1 MKDERDTAME
11 QNDRDLARAFGSD
24 DRESWTESQR
34 RVAMRIGYLEGIAK
48 EQAVKLA
55 RFEKACA
62 ENWLR
67 SQESCWG
74 DVR

>member
-1 MKDERDTAME
+1 ME

-24 DRESWTESQR
+24 DRETWTESQR
-34 RVAMRIGYLEGIAK
+34 RVAMRIESLEAIAR

-55 RFEKACA
+55 RFEKAAATC
-62 ENWLR
+62 WLNGI
-67 SQESCWG
+67 ESAWG